1 MSDYERQRERHLARA
16 LTLAPG
22 LIDRLDWS
30 ADQLAVHRTERL
42 RELVGYAI
50 GSSPWHR
57 ERLAGADLARL
68 DEDTLRE
75 LPPMTKTDLM
85 EHYDKIVTDGR
96 VTLTRVNAHLET
108 VSAPSYLLD
117 RYTAIT
123 SGGSSGQRGVFVYDW
138 DGWAT
143 FWVGLFRYLLRAK
156 WTDPELAS
164 RPVVWGWVMAAHFTH
179 ATAALSRTFASS
191 DSVNLRF
198 PVTLPTERIVA
209 GLNEA
214 QPDILV
220 GYASALH
227 VLSAEA
233 EARRL
238 RIAPRTVLSS
248 AEPLLPEIR
257 AAAERAW
264 NVRVGNVWGTS
275 EGGGTAIPCDHASS
289 HLGEDLMIVEPVDEH
304 GRPVAPGEPSA
315 KVYLT
320 NLYNHAI
327 PLIRYEI
334 DDEITVL
341 RQPCPCGSAMQCIGD
356 IQGRLDDAFEYAGR
370 RVHPHVFRSAL
381 AQHAGIVEYQVHQ
394 TPHGADI
401 AIRRH
406 GPVDLDQLR
415 RELAEALHRT
425 GLESPKI
432 TLEIVAQLKR
442 DDGPGKLKRF
452 VPLAN
457 TDSRRTSRQTL
468 AATHT

>member
-1 MSDYERQRERHLARA
+1 
-16 LTLAPG
+16 
-22 LIDRLDWS
+22 
-30 ADQLAVHRTERL
+30 
-42 RELVGYAI
+42 
-50 GSSPWHR
+50 
-57 ERLAGADLARL
+57 
-68 DEDTLRE
+68 
-75 LPPMTKTDLM
+75 
-85 EHYDKIVTDGR
+85 
-96 VTLTRVNAHLET
+96 
-108 VSAPSYLLD
+108 
-117 RYTAIT
+117 
-123 SGGSSGQRGVFVYDW
+123 
-138 DGWAT
+138 
-143 FWVGLFRYLLRAK
+143 
-156 WTDPELAS
+156 
-164 RPVVWGWVMAAHFTH
+164 MAAHFTH

-233 EARRL
+233 DAGRL

-320 NLYNHAI
+320 NLYNHAM

-334 DDEITVL
+334 TDEITVL
-341 RQPCPCGSAMQCIGD
+341 PRPCPCGSTMRCIGD
-356 IQGRLDDAFEYAGR
+356 IQGRLDDVFNYGGR
-370 RVHPHVFRSAL
+370 PVHPHVFRAAL
-381 AQHAGIVEYQVHQ
+381 GRHAGIVEYQVHQ
-394 TPHGADI
+394 TPDGAHMT
-401 AIRRH
+401 IRRH
-406 GPVDLDQLR
+406 GPVDLDELR
-415 RELAEALHRT
+415 REIAEALHAT

-432 TLEIVAQLKR
+432 TLETVEQLQR
-442 DDGPGKLKRF
+442 NDGPAKLKRF
-452 VPLAN
+452 VPLPN
-457 TDSRRTSRQTL
+457 EDSHPTGGHTV
-468 AATHT
+468 AATGI